1 MSNRVYESMTRL
13 HIGFYVVRVWMS
25 EAGVVMGPRKDVM
38 MALDHGMKLEEI
50 VEALDRLNPAAFE
63 IVKDG
68 QGVVVYP
75 DWD

>member
-1 MSNRVYESMTRL
+1 
-13 HIGFYVVRVWMS
+13 MS
-25 EAGVVMGPRKDVM
+25 EVGVVMGPRKDVM

-50 VEALDRLNPAAFE
+50 VEALDQLNPAAFE

>member
-1 MSNRVYESMTRL
+1 
-13 HIGFYVVRVWMS
+13 
-25 EAGVVMGPRKDVM
+25 M